1 VGRGRLYSGAGEIA
15 PPALPIATFPARFP
29 GLRPNAVQGPP
40 PLHVTSRLTVAGGP
54 TIDTVPTDAL
64 NPETRAFWLHL
75 GTAVLC
81 GGLIGVER
89 QLRGKA
95 AGIRT
100 SILICLGTAIFVA
113 LGASMPAQADPTRVL
128 AQVVSGIGFVGGG
141 VILARKGLVT
151 GVTSAAVIWVLAALG
166 ALIGLGYLGATLVL
180 TLATLGILIGV
191 ELLESAFRRLRQG
204 ATDRELE
211 NIEIEQP

>member
-1 VGRGRLYSGAGEIA
+1 MGNPFPNPGGATIE
-15 PPALPIATFPARFP
+15 
-29 GLRPNAVQGPP
+29 
-40 PLHVTSRLTVAGGP
+40 TVAGE
-54 TIDTVPTDAL
+54 AL
-64 NPETRAFWLHL
+64 NPENRAFWLHL

-113 LGASMPAQADPTRVL
+113 LGASMPSNQSDPTRVL
-128 AQVVSGIGFVGGG
+128 AQVVSGIGFLGGG
-141 VILARKGLVT
+141 VILARKGLIT

-166 ALIGLGYLGATLVL
+166 AMIGLGHIGATLVL

-191 ELLESAFRRLRQG
+191 ELLEGAFRRLRQG
-204 ATDRELE
+204 AADRELA
-211 NIEIEQP
+211 NIELDQP